1 MDFILLVGL
10 GVAAIAMGS
19 MFAFGRRHFWSRA
32 VAAGTVIGVFGAV
45 AERDRLADYLRPTVL
60 DVVVGVSSAALLYGV
75 FVVGD
80 RVVAQLTPALHGE
93 VRDLYRLRAEARLG
107 AIPPMIAIV
116 AATEEVFW
124 RGFVQARA
132 GILVAT
138 VAYALVLIWERKV
151 VLLAAAL
158 VCGATWGALFAW
170 RHTLVAPVVSHV
182 LWDLAIMAY
191 LPVATGRARA
201 TEATPPR

>member
-1 MDFILLVGL
+1 MDLALLAGL
-10 GVAAIAMGS
+10 AVAAAAMGS

-32 VAAGTVIGVFGAV
+32 VAAGTVIGLFGAV

-80 RVVAQLTPALHGE
+80 RLVAQLTPGLHGE
-93 VRDLYRLRAEARLG
+93 VRDLYHLRAEARLG

-132 GILVAT
+132 GMLVAT

-158 VCGATWGALFAW
+158 VCGASWGALFAW

-191 LPVATGRARA
+191 LPVGTGRAPA